1 MLHGVSDLD
10 GFFEV
15 IQSRIRGAR
24 HVEHMGHGK
33 TTNKTLVWKQEGK
46 NHLRDLS
53 VYGRMILKWIL
64 NDVWRYEIDL
74 SALG

>member
-1 MLHGVSDLD
+1 MEDRRHGVVFQPPLTLKITCYDMLHGVSDLD

-33 TTNKTLVWKQEGK
+33 TTNKTLV
-46 NHLRDLS
+46 
-53 VYGRMILKWIL
+53 
-64 NDVWRYEIDL
+64 
-74 SALG
+74 